1 MCEIQI
7 ESVSSQRLAN
17 KIYVILQC
25 TLLNGMVHKGQS
37 ISLPYSH
44 ELNMTIPID
53 EIEKNQYQKKMILIK
68 VLCEDES
75 DVDFLSSLDLEGEIL
90 SVK

>member
-53 EIEKNQYQKKMILIK
+53 EIEKNQYQIKMILIK